1 MLLDFHH
8 MGACLRNML
17 LGFVGLV
24 TAFLLLPVVFI
35 VLLSFGS
42 SRWLAFPPPGWTLK
56 WYEALLA
63 DPSWLDAA
71 LTSACIAAMTAVL
84 AVIIGLLAS
93 FALVRGTFRGRELL
107 RGALLTPMVLPV
119 VVFAIAIYAFFLKLG
134 LGGTTIGFVFAHT
147 VLALPF
153 AIIPIA
159 TALEGFDKSIED
171 AAIICGASPLEARLR
186 VTLPSIKIGIFS
198 AAIFSFLASW
208 DEVVVAIFMASPT
221 LQTLPVKIWSSLRQD
236 LSPVIAAASSLLVL
250 LTLLLMIVTAL
261 LRWRFSK

>member
-1 MLLDFHH
+1 MLLDYNR
-8 MGACLRNML
+8 MGWLRVVL
-17 LGFVGLV
+17 LGITGLV
-24 TAFLLLPVVFI
+24 AAFLLLPVIFI

-56 WYEALLA
+56 WYEELFA
-63 DPSWLDAA
+63 DPSWFAAAATSARVAA
-71 LTSACIAAMTAVL
+71 LTAVL

-93 FALVRGTFRGRELL
+93 FALVRGRFRGRETL
-107 RGALLTPMVLPV
+107 RGLLLTPMVLPV
-119 VVFAIAIYAFFLKLG
+119 VVFAIAIYAFFLRLG
-134 LGGTTIGFVFAHT
+134 LGGTTIGFVIAHT

-171 AAIICGASPLEARLR
+171 AAIVCGASPLEAKLR
-186 VTLPSIKIGIFS
+186 ITLPSIRIGIFS

-221 LQTLPVKIWSSLRQD
+221 LQTLPVKIWGSLRQD

-261 LRWRFSK
+261 LRRRFAK